1 MKSGYGLDGLH
12 QRQEAILLRA
22 IEMAKDMRAISKSG
36 PYKETFAKPKR
47 CRLPFQV
54 LLIYMKVNKFRTPE

>member
-12 QRQEAILLRA
+12 KRQEAILLRA
-22 IEMAKDMRAISKSG
+22 IEMAKDMRAIWKSG
-36 PYKETFAKPKR
+36 PYKKTFAKPKR

-54 LLIYMKVNKFRTPE
+54 LLIYMEVNKFRSK